1 MARPKPR
8 RAPAHRTRVTHRPT
22 DGLWALVLAGGDGT
36 RLRELTRL
44 ISGAPI
50 PKQYCRI
57 LGDRSLLEATLARV
71 APLVPRERTVVI
83 VNRGHLELAWSQLA
97 ALPAQNLLVQPGNRD
112 TGPGVLFSL
121 LALARRQPDATV
133 AVFPSDHHIGDERR
147 FRAHVA
153 RMAQLVDEHPEKVA
167 LLGVEPDRLEGGFG
181 YIVPGEQ
188 LRSAGGGEG
197 AHVVSFHEKPTPS
210 LAARIVGRGALWN
223 SFVMVFRLSRML
235 ELLHEVRPAGASRLA
250 RLLDDPDA
258 LVAAY
263 PSIAPWNFSRDF
275 LARIP
280 EHLAVVRAA
289 DLGWSD
295 WGTPAAIEQT
305 LTAMGVFPPWQAPL
319 RAAG

>member
-1 MARPKPR
+1 
-8 RAPAHRTRVTHRPT
+8 VTHRPT

-57 LGDRSLLEATLARV
+57 LGDRSLLEATLGRI
-71 APLVPRERTVVI
+71 APLVPRGRTVVI
-83 VNRGHLELAWSQLA
+83 VNRDHVGLAWPQLA
-97 ALPAQNLLVQPGNRD
+97 ALPARNVLMQPENRD

-133 AVFPSDHHIGDERR
+133 ALFPSDHHIGDERR

-153 RMAQLVDEHPEKVA
+153 RMAQLVGEHPEKVA
-167 LLGVEPDRLEGGFG
+167 LLGVEPDRPEGGFG
-181 YIVPGEQ
+181 YILPGEP
-188 LRSAGGGEG
+188 LRSAAGDE
-197 AHVVSFHEKPTPS
+197 AFHVVSFHEKPTPS

-223 SFVMVFRLSRML
+223 SFVMVFRLRRML
-235 ELLHEVRPAGASRLA
+235 ELLHQVRPAGTSRLA

-275 LARIP
+275 LARVP

-289 DLGWSD
+289 DVGWSD
-295 WGTPAAIEQT
+295 WGTPEAIEQT
-305 LTAMGVFPPWQAPL
+305 LAAMGVFPPWQAPL

>member
-1 MARPKPR
+1 GRAGGDRARPIGPGRWPR
-8 RAPAHRTRVTHRPT
+8 RRSPSRRPPARLAPGRSGAAPGSSARPRSAGPSRPPFTSRRHATEPHRRGLKIRGGQRRCQEGLGKAAAGWIRRRAASETPPAPAHRSRVTHPPT

-167 LLGVEPDRLEGGFG
+167 LLGVEPD
-181 YIVPGEQ
+181 
-188 LRSAGGGEG
+188 
-197 AHVVSFHEKPTPS
+197 
-210 LAARIVGRGALWN
+210 
-223 SFVMVFRLSRML
+223 
-235 ELLHEVRPAGASRLA
+235 
-250 RLLDDPDA
+250 
-258 LVAAY
+258 
-263 PSIAPWNFSRDF
+263 
-275 LARIP
+275 
-280 EHLAVVRAA
+280 
-289 DLGWSD
+289 
-295 WGTPAAIEQT
+295 
-305 LTAMGVFPPWQAPL
+305 
-319 RAAG
+319 

>member
-1 MARPKPR
+1 M
-8 RAPAHRTRVTHRPT
+8 THPPT

-71 APLVPRERTVVI
+71 A
-83 VNRGHLELAWSQLA
+83 
-97 ALPAQNLLVQPGNRD
+97 
-112 TGPGVLFSL
+112 
-121 LALARRQPDATV
+121 
-133 AVFPSDHHIGDERR
+133 
-147 FRAHVA
+147 
-153 RMAQLVDEHPEKVA
+153 
-167 LLGVEPDRLEGGFG
+167 
-181 YIVPGEQ
+181 
-188 LRSAGGGEG
+188 
-197 AHVVSFHEKPTPS
+197 
-210 LAARIVGRGALWN
+210 
-223 SFVMVFRLSRML
+223 FVMVLRLRRML
-235 ELLHEVRPAGASRLA
+235 ELLHQVRPAGTSRLA

-263 PSIAPWNFSRDF
+263 PSIAAWNFSRDF

-289 DLGWSD
+289 DVGWSD
-295 WGTPAAIEQT
+295 WGTPEAIEHT
-305 LTAMGVFPPWQAPL
+305 LAAMGVLRPWQVPL

>member
-153 RMAQLVDEHPEKVA
+153 QMAQLVDEHPEKIA
-167 LLGVEPDRLEGGFG
+167 LLGVEPNRPEGGFG
-181 YIVPGEQ
+181 YILPATY
-188 LRSAGGGEG
+188 L
-197 AHVVSFHEKPTPS
+197 PS
-210 LAARIVGRGALWN
+210 LARNLAARIVGRGALWN

-235 ELLHEVRPAGASRLA
+235 ELLHQVRPAGVSRLA
-250 RLLDDPDA
+250 RLLDDPEA

-289 DLGWSD
+289 DVGWSD

-305 LTAMGVFPPWQAPL
+305 LTWSRYSSAEYQPRTRVPPFTTS
-319 RAAG
+319 